1 MPFAMD
7 ATPSGSATGLS
18 HVARATELENRA
30 QGMVARIK
38 RNAETIAALSKE
50 SGQMEVTLVSLR
62 HEMDALTVQRDSGQ
76 RVDYNAEFD
85 WDDNVSKYAKDVFG
99 ISTFRPLQL
108 E

>member
-1 MPFAMD
+1 MPAAMD
-7 ATPSGSATGLS
+7 ATPSGSATGPSCL
-18 HVARATELENRA
+18 ARATELEDRA
-30 QGMVARIK
+30 QDLVVRVK
-38 RNAETIAALSKE
+38 RNTETIAALSKE
-50 SGQMEVTLVSLR
+50 SADMEATLVSLR

-85 WDDNVSKYAKDVFG
+85 WDDTVRINANAVFG